1 MSKTFITIVIV
12 LVILLAGYLIY
23 KNVRPAA
30 KPIPDQNNV
39 FSPTPTAKTGE
50 MGNPIIL
57 DDRSTPP
64 DQLPPKKILPAV
76 EAEIA
81 NSIFSPA
88 IIRTSPDRPVKW
100 TNRDS
105 ISHTIIIE
113 GQPPSPN
120 IAPGETFEFRLTVP
134 GVYAYHCGLHP
145 TMTGQIE
152 IGLPQ

>member
-64 DQLPPKKILPAV
+64 DQLPPKKILPAG
-76 EAEIA
+76 ERGI
-81 NSIFSPA
+81 SKFIFSP
-88 IIRTSPDRPVKW
+88 RHNPDFSRPAGQMDKPRL
-100 TNRDS
+100 NF
-105 ISHTIIIE
+105 SHY
-113 GQPPSPN
+113 N
-120 IAPGETFEFRLTVP
+120 N
-134 GVYAYHCGLHP
+134 
-145 TMTGQIE
+145 
-152 IGLPQ
+152 